1 MIEFR
6 QTEEFASWLG
16 DLEDQRAKARI
27 AARLRRLAMGNP
39 GDVSPVGHGL
49 SELRIHHGPGYRV
62 YFVQRGDVVIVVL
75 CGGNKK
81 SQRKDIERAHE
92 LAALIEDA
100 G

>member
-75 CGGNKK
+75 CGGN
-81 SQRKDIERAHE
+81 RRASE
-92 LAALIEDA
+92 KTSSARMNWPR
-100 G
+100 